1 MEKCIF
7 FSFLIKPMLLRDV
20 ELGMVLAWGGV
31 CRSHLHNVE
40 AMRPHPNPSLPS
52 FNEKDRI
59 YLQHFVDHE

>member
-1 MEKCIF
+1 
-7 FSFLIKPMLLRDV
+7 MLLRDV